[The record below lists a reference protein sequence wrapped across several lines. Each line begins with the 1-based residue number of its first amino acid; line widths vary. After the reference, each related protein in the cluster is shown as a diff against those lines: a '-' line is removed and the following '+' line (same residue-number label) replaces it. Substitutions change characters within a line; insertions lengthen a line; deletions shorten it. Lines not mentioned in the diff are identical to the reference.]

1 MSKSDNPVT
10 NFLYKLSIKVR
21 ISLQTIVTA
30 LVVLL
35 VTSTFYSI
43 QMHDLLFKQKKELL
57 SNVMENAYT
66 VVEWSHQ
73 QVKEGKMTTPEAQE
87 MAKGILGKIRFLDGR
102 GYYFVHD
109 FKGVYVMHPIK
120 PEFVGK
126 DKSDFTDKKGFKVV
140 QNLANIAQSQGS
152 GFIRFYWDKPGHDKK
167 ISFPKLGYVKGYK
180 PWGWAIGTGDY
191 IDDIDNQ
198 IFSVIASSLI
208 PCLFAVLLI
217 IVIVHFT
224 FGKSIIQP
232 IETLTGTSRKLSKND
247 LTVHIE
253 NDSTKTEIGEL
264 NRSFKHFIESLKS
277 MLLQINGSSRSAAS
291 CSEEMAAAAEH
302 SVTGAQ
308 QISASIAQL
317 AAGAH
322 EQAKSTAESLSNVN
336 LINEAIQRIS
346 SSTSSTVEISK
357 LTENDAYK
365 GKQEARDAIN
375 KINQIKVIASEV
387 SNNINGLGQLS
398 SEIETIVDLIK
409 SIANQTNLLALNAA
423 IEAARAGE
431 HGKGFAVVA
440 DEVKKLAGQ
449 SAEATDKITE
459 MIKEIQEKTTNA
471 VHSMEEAVAEV
482 NTGVS
487 TIEVVDNSLESI
499 LASAKETSSHINSIA
514 TEAKRLASSSD
525 NVVKMME
532 NISAITEETAASSDE
547 IAKVTELQTKNLE
560 EITKHAKAL
569 TNIAEGLQNQ
579 VTTFKV
585 N

>member
-1 MSKSDNPVT
+1 MSKPDNPVT
-10 NFLYKLSIKVR
+10 NFLNKLSIKVR

-35 VTSTFYSI
+35 VTSTFYSV

-57 SNVMENAYT
+57 SNAMENAYT

-87 MAKGILGKIRFLDGR
+87 LAKGVLGKIRFLDGR

-126 DKSDFTDKKGFKVV
+126 DKSDFVDKKGFKVV
-140 QNLANIAQSQGS
+140 HNLANIAQRQGS
-152 GFIRFYWDKPGHDKK
+152 GFIKFYWDKPGHDKK

-253 NDSTKTEIGEL
+253 NDSAKTEIGEL

-291 CSEEMAAAAEH
+291 CSEEMVAAAEH

-459 MIKEIQEKTTNA
+459 MIKEIQDKTTNA

-547 IAKVTELQTKNLE
+547 ISKVTELQTKNLE
-560 EITKHAKAL
+560 EITNHAKAL
-569 TNIAEGLQNQ
+569 TSIADSLQNQ

-585 N
+585 